1 MAQGVVL
8 LADLNGRDLVMALAR
23 PGNPPSEHVVIPCAT
38 LPELE
43 AILKARLADL
53 AGEDLVGAAIS
64 AAGPEID
71 GAITVTNS
79 GLTVSQA
86 WLRSV
91 LRTPRVFLVNDLAAC
106 ALGAP
111 KVAESQL
118 AMIHYGKADR
128 KGAIAV
134 LGPDLGLGVA
144 GLAPLRGGDGWMA
157 VPSEGGHI
165 DFCPAE
171 PREVA
176 VFAAIRTR
184 HGDTAAER
192 LLSKEGLGEIHDAIT
207 HTSGPLSTPQNDNVI
222 ITLARQGDAPALE
235 AISIFSSL
243 LGGFAGDMALV
254 FAARGG
260 VYLNSPLLEQIGDLL
275 DLEAFA
281 RRFAAKGRMSGYL
294 AEVPVFIMHGRPTLL
309 GLSSLF
315 SASDMRY
322 EASEVKF
329 LDC

>member
-1 MAQGVVL
+1 MAQGSVL
-8 LADLNGRDLVMALAR
+8 LADLNGRDLVVALAR
-23 PGNPPSEHVVIPCAT
+23 PGNAPREHAVIPCAT

-43 AILKARLADL
+43 AILKARLAEL
-53 AGEDLVGAAIS
+53 GSEDLVGAAIS

-71 GAITVTNS
+71 GAITVTS
-79 GLTVSQA
+79 TGLALSQT

-118 AMIHYGKADR
+118 DMIHHGKADR

-176 VFAAIRTR
+176 IFAAVRAR
-184 HGDTAAER
+184 HGDTSAER
-192 LLSKEGLGEIHDAIT
+192 LLSKEGLGDIHEAILRP
-207 HTSGPLSTPQNDNVI
+207 SGPLSTPQNDNVI
-222 ITLARQGDAPALE
+222 IELARQGDAAALE
-235 AISIFSSL
+235 ALSVFSGL

-275 DLEAFA
+275 DLKAFA
-281 RRFAAKGRMSGYL
+281 RRFVAKGRMSAYL

>member
-1 MAQGVVL
+1 MAQGTVL
-8 LADLNGRDLVMALAR
+8 LADLNGRDLVVALAR
-23 PGNPPSEHVVIPCAT
+23 PGNPPSEHAVIPCAT
-38 LPELE
+38 LAELE
-43 AILKARLADL
+43 AILKARLAEL

-71 GAITVTNS
+71 GAITVTNT
-79 GLTVSQA
+79 GLTLSQT
-86 WLRSV
+86 WLRIV

-118 AMIHYGKADR
+118 VMIHPGKADR

-176 VFAAIRTR
+176 IFAAVRAR

-192 LLSKEGLGEIHDAIT
+192 LLSKEGLGEIHEAIRQT
-207 HTSGPLSTPQNDNVI
+207 GGLFSTPENDNAI
-222 ITLARQGDAPALE
+222 IELARQGDTAALE
-235 AISIFSSL
+235 AISVFSGL

-275 DLEAFA
+275 DLKAFV

-294 AEVPVFIMHGRPTLL
+294 ADVPVFVMHGRPTLL